1 MARRPSPPDVKKIP
15 LKVHLDP
22 DIYKLAM
29 EQVSGGAWV
38 NEACRMR
45 VAAENKKNKKKGM

>member
-38 NEACRMR
+38 NDACRMR
-45 VAAENKKNKKKGM
+45 VEAEKKKAKRRR